1 MSWEEQKIYPELDL
15 GRRRRCNSGR
25 LQRGQQTG
33 KAWLGTHL
41 DCITPIR
48 FSVGGA
54 NKGTTECG
62 GSMGDQLTVSSRG
75 AFVTV
80 YKG

>member
-1 MSWEEQKIYPELDL
+1 MQL
-15 GRRRRCNSGR
+15 R
-25 LQRGQQTG
+25 QAG

-54 NKGTTECG
+54 DKGTTEYG
-62 GSMGDQLTVSSRG
+62 ESMSDQLTLFSRG
-75 AFVTV
+75 AFVIV

>member
-1 MSWEEQKIYPELDL
+1 MQL
-15 GRRRRCNSGR
+15 R
-25 LQRGQQTG
+25 QTG

-54 NKGTTECG
+54 DKGTTEYG
-62 GSMGDQLTVSSRG
+62 ESMSDQLTLFSRG
-75 AFVTV
+75 AFVIV